1 MNYKLIAYAQD
12 CVSFL
17 MQNLNHEAGKI
28 IQIILFG
35 SVSRGEESKNS
46 DIDLFVDVTDEIIE
60 PKVVGVVDKFYDSTK
75 FKKYWSLLGVR
86 NKISCTVGKLEEW
99 DELKRSL
106 IANGIVLFGKYS
118 GEIKTKPYYLFV
130 VSPGKSR
137 NKNLSV
143 WRELYGYVQKRGKKK
158 YSKIGLVREYQGRKL
173 GKSVFIVPA
182 EHLPKIRSFLIKNK
196 FKHELMPFWQED

>member
-1 MNYKLIAYAQD
+1 MNYKLLAYAQD
-12 CVSFL
+12 FSSFL
-17 MQNLNHEAGKI
+17 MQSLNNDAGKI
-28 IQIILFG
+28 TQIILFG

-46 DIDLFVDVTDEIIE
+46 DVDIFVDVIDETLE
-60 PKVVGVVDKFYDSTK
+60 SKVADMVEKFYDSTK
-75 FKKYWSLLGVR
+75 FKKYWSLLGIR

-99 DELKRSL
+99 GSLKRSL
-106 IANGIVLFGKYS
+106 IANGMVLYGKYS
-118 GEIKTKPYYLFV
+118 GEINTKPYYLFV

-158 YSKIGLVREYQGRKL
+158 YSKMGLVREYQGKKL
-173 GKSVFIVPA
+173 GNGIFIVPA

-196 FKHELMPFWQED
+196 FKHELMPFWQER